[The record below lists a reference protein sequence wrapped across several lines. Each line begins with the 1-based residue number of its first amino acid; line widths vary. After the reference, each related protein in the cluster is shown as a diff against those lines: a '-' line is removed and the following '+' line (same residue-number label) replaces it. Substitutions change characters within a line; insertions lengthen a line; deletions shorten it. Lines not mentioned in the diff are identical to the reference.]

1 MKKKILIFE
10 NQVYMI
16 ENTFKTINLLNFNEE
31 LEIKYLQTYQE
42 MENIRI
48 LEEYDLIIID
58 IDLSVNSKKDGI
70 GIIKEINSYD
80 SNILEKVFVLTGS
93 TKVRQKLDSLDFR
106 NIPVVKKPTDIDEIT
121 IVMKNILK
129 YKVK

>member
-70 GIIKEINSYD
+70 GIIKEINFYD
-80 SNILEKVFVLTGS
+80 SNILK
-93 TKVRQKLDSLDFR
+93 KSLF
-106 NIPVVKKPTDIDEIT
+106 
-121 IVMKNILK
+121 
-129 YKVK
+129 

>member
-1 MKKKILIFE
+1 MNKKILIFE
-10 NQVYMI
+10 NQIYMI

-42 MENIRI
+42 MENIKI
-48 LEEYDLIIID
+48 LKEYDLIIID

-70 GIIKEINSYD
+70 GIIKEINLYD
-80 SNILEKVFVLTGS
+80 SNILKKVFVLTGS

-106 NIPVVKKPTDIDEIT
+106 DIPVVKKPTDIDEIT
-121 IVMKNILK
+121 VVMKNILK
-129 YKVK
+129 YKDK

>member
-10 NQVYMI
+10 NQVYMV

-31 LEIKYLQTYQE
+31 LEIEYFKTYQD

-48 LEEYDLIIID
+48 LDEYDLIIID

-70 GIIKEINSYD
+70 GIIKEINSYN
-80 SNILEKVFVLTGS
+80 SNILKKVFVLTGS
-93 TKVRQKLDSLDFR
+93 TKVRQKLDTLGFEY
-106 NIPVVKKPTDIDEIT
+106 IPVLKKPTDIDEISV
-121 IVMKNILK
+121 VMKNIFRP
-129 YKVK
+129 

>member
-1 MKKKILIFE
+1 MNKKILIFE

-42 MENIRI
+42 MENIKI
-48 LEEYDLIIID
+48 LKEYDLIIID

-70 GIIKEINSYD
+70 GIIKEINLYD
-80 SNILEKVFVLTGS
+80 SNILKKVFVLTGS

-106 NIPVVKKPTDIDEIT
+106 DIPVVKKPTDIDEIT
-121 IVMKNILK
+121 VVMKNILK
-129 YKVK
+129 YKDK

>member
-42 MENIRI
+42 MENIKI

-70 GIIKEINSYD
+70 GIIKEINLYD
-80 SNILEKVFVLTGS
+80 SSILKKIFVLTGS
-93 TKVRQKLDSLDFR
+93 TKVRQKLDSLGFKD
-106 NIPVVKKPTDIDEIT
+106 IPIVKKPTDIDEIT
-121 IVMKNILK
+121 VVMKNILK
-129 YKVK
+129 

>member
-10 NQVYMI
+10 NQVYMV

-31 LEIKYLQTYQE
+31 LEIEYFKTYQD

-48 LEEYDLIIID
+48 LDEYDLIIID

-70 GIIKEINSYD
+70 GIIKEINSYN
-80 SNILEKVFVLTGS
+80 SNILKKVFVLTGS
-93 TKVRQKLDSLDFR
+93 TKVRQKLDTLGFEY
-106 NIPVVKKPTDIDEIT
+106 IPVLKKPTDIDEISV
-121 IVMKNILK
+121 VMKNIFK
-129 YKVK
+129 